1 MNATRTDPRSG
12 HARRTRIAARS
23 GRAARALPA
32 ARCRTDRS
40 RPRPLVPSAF
50 AFLAPWP
57 SACFNA
63 LRGLALLLLVALAG
77 GCDGAASGGDAAP
90 AVVLRVANWSGPGN
104 DPRFLSLVRELDQEF
119 ERRHPGAK
127 VQIEQ
132 IPGRGVYEAKLMMMI
147 LSGNAPDVIQFDA
160 SSGAVF
166 IDNGVLADLT
176 PLIRGDPVFDPND
189 YFPQAF
195 DVARRGEAVYAV
207 PLDFTPMVMFY
218 NRRLFDAAGVPHP
231 REGWTWDDFLETAR
245 KLTLEA
251 APGRPKQ
258 YGFNLLNHMP
268 HWVMWLWNNG
278 GDVVTPDG
286 RHAAGAF
293 DSPASIEAVRFLSD
307 LALRHRVAP
316 TPSEAAAA
324 GVDLFLAEQAAM
336 HLTGHWE
343 LIEYGRRGLDVGI
356 VGLPS
361 NLPRPQTVMYV
372 SGLSLTRGARNPDLA
387 WKYIRF
393 ITSAD
398 VQIRRVTA
406 GLTDPNERK
415 PALAI
420 SGNRRAAE
428 YYAAHPLEQAFLAQI
443 PNCRRPIGSWV
454 ERYGVCEDLGREMLD
469 DILRVG
475 VPADEA
481 ARRAARLMEAS
492 LRE

>member
-1 MNATRTDPRSG
+1 M
-12 HARRTRIAARS
+12 
-23 GRAARALPA
+23 
-32 ARCRTDRS
+32 
-40 RPRPLVPSAF
+40 
-50 AFLAPWP
+50 
-57 SACFNA
+57 
-63 LRGLALLLLVALAG
+63 
-77 GCDGAASGGDAAP
+77 
-90 AVVLRVANWSGPGN
+90 LRVANWSGPGN
-104 DPRFLSLVRELDQEF
+104 DPKFLSLVRQLDQEF
-119 ERRHPGAK
+119 EQLHPGVR

-176 PLIRGDPVFDPND
+176 PIIRGDPTFDSGE
-189 YFPQAF
+189 YFQQAF

-218 NRRLFDAAGVPHP
+218 NRRLFDASGVPHP
-231 REGWTWDDFLETAR
+231 REGWTWDDFLDTAR
-245 KLTLEA
+245 KLTIEA
-251 APGRPKQ
+251 SPGRPKQ
-258 YGFNLLNHMP
+258 HGFNLLNHMP

-286 RHAAGAF
+286 KHAIGAF
-293 DSPASIEAVRFLSD
+293 DSPQSIEAIRFLSD

-316 TPSEAAAA
+316 TPAEASAA
-324 GVDLFLAEQAAM
+324 GVDLFLAERAAM

-356 VGLPS
+356 VGLPV
-361 NLPRPQTVMYV
+361 NRKTRPLTTEGPKERKPQTVMYV
-372 SGLSLTRGARNPDLA
+372 SGLSITRDARNRDLA
-387 WKYIRF
+387 WKYIKF
-393 ITSAD
+393 ITSAE

-428 YYAAHPLEQAFLAQI
+428 YYADHPLEQAFLAQV

-475 VPADEA
+475 VPVEDA